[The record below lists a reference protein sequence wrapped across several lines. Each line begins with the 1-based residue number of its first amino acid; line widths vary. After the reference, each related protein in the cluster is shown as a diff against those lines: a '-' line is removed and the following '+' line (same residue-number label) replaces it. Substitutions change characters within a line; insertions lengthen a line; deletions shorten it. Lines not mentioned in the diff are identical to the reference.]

1 MKREILT
8 EEAFADWLEHPVTEV
23 VRRVLATKRRERAR
37 EWENGTVLELAKDT
51 QMLLNA
57 AAIGECQ
64 GLKFVQELTL
74 EQLRGEMEDDS
85 E

>member
-1 MKREILT
+1 
-8 EEAFADWLEHPVTEV
+8 
-23 VRRVLATKRRERAR
+23 
-37 EWENGTVLELAKDT
+37 VLELAKDT
-51 QMLLNA
+51 QVLLNA

-74 EQLRGEMEDDS
+74 EQLKGEMEDDS